1 MSAESTKRNAVNS
14 GISFWKS
21 VTWATFL
28 LAGAIS
34 MFDPLE
40 LFSYSVTPVCRATAE
55 HIAPN
60 GRPNA
65 ATIPPGASATT
76 GEDAARFLGIN
87 NRMPHKFDLRD
98 NGAEASAR
106 NLSPD
111 TKLEKTFSWRDR
123 SAAYLTFH
131 R

>member
-1 MSAESTKRNAVNS
+1 VNS

-55 HIAPN
+55 HIAPDD
-60 GRPNA
+60 RSNA
-65 ATIPPGASATT
+65 ATMLPEHRPRPTRKPPGSSA
-76 GEDAARFLGIN
+76 
-87 NRMPHKFDLRD
+87 
-98 NGAEASAR
+98 
-106 NLSPD
+106 
-111 TKLEKTFSWRDR
+111 
-123 SAAYLTFH
+123 
-131 R
+131 

>member
-1 MSAESTKRNAVNS
+1 MSAESTQRNAVNS

-28 LAGAIS
+28 LAGAIA

-60 GRPNA
+60 NRPIA
-65 ATIPPGASATT
+65 ATMVPGASATNDK
-76 GEDAARFLGIN
+76 EAARFLGLN
-87 NRMPHKFDLRD
+87 DRMPHKFDLRD
-98 NGAEASAR
+98 HGTEASAQICHLTP
-106 NLSPD
+106 NLKKSLVGA
-111 TKLEKTFSWRDR
+111 T
-123 SAAYLTFH
+123 AARHT
-131 R
+131 